1 MASLTCCCASPL
13 ALVWTRSKPCALA
26 PFSTPDFKPTKNAL
40 FSVETEKPTLTLP
53 PPASDAGAAA
63 GAALAAALAPAS
75 VDAVVD
81 VSLFEHPLSAA
92 AAHSTNAP
100 VDVPTFDHLSNL
112 SAFQAITVS

>member
-53 PPASDAGAAA
+53 PPAS
-63 GAALAAALAPAS
+63 
-75 VDAVVD
+75 VDAVVEF
-81 VSLFEHPLSAA
+81 SLLEQPLSAA
-92 AAHSTNAP
+92 AAQSTNAP
-100 VDVPTFDHLSNL
+100 ADAPRVDHLSNL
-112 SAFQAITVS
+112 SEFHAITVSVV